1 MEYLTGAAITLY
13 LVAGVMILHKI
24 FLRFTD
30 SELKLPWYAIFIL
43 SPFGVPLAII
53 GIVGNMIE
61 QREALKRL
69 AHEACAILWD

>member
-13 LVAGVMILHKI
+13 LVAGVMVMHKVSA
-24 FLRFTD
+24 D
-30 SELKLPWYAIFIL
+30 NELNFPWYGIFIM
-43 SPFGVPLAII
+43 SPFGVPLAIL

-69 AHEACAILWD
+69 VHEAWAILWD